1 MITTPTT
8 ISDLDLHNVTGG
20 NLSLT
25 PRTGNGGGGNWSL
38 GGALQGAKN
47 LGSNAWEGA
56 KNQWTKTKDA
66 WSSIPDT
73 MCRGFLNS
81 IGLGR

>member
-1 MITTPTT
+1 MITTITT
-8 ISDLDLHNVTGG
+8 LTDSDLNNVTGG

-25 PRTGNGGGGNWSL
+25 PRTGSGSGGGGF
-38 GGALQGAKN
+38 LQSAKN

-73 MCRGFLNS
+73 MGRGFLQS